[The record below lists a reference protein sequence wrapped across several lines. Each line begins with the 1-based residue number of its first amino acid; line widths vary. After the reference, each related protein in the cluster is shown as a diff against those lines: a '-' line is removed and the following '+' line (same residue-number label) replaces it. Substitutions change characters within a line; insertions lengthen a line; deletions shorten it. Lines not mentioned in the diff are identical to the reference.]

1 MFSGCDSTNTRTE
14 GDALSNLLKTNLFI
28 CLILFKAK
36 LGGAE
41 GRLRAL
47 ETHLS
52 QMESSKREVE
62 QKLSSVISTLR
73 RIAGVQLDGS
83 VTLPYRL
90 LSPSRRW
97 SPVRGNC

>member
-1 MFSGCDSTNTRTE
+1 MKI
-14 GDALSNLLKTNLFI
+14 LLQ
-28 CLILFKAK
+28 AK

-47 ETHLS
+47 EAHLS
-52 QMESSKREVE
+52 QMETAKRDVE

-73 RIAGVQLDGS
+73 RIAGVQLDGTVS
-83 VTLPYRL
+83 LPYRL

-97 SPVRGNC
+97 SPVRGK